1 MNQPFCSPVQA
12 LRSVLDAAALLPSP
26 SPETIP
32 LEAACGRIAAGDL
45 CAKMDQPPFDR
56 SPLDGYALH
65 SADTAGASRETP
77 VTLPVVMKLY
87 AGDAPAAA
95 LPAGCAARIMTG
107 APLPEGADCVLMQEL
122 TDSGE
127 ETVQLYAAV
136 KPLQNVVFRG
146 EDVAAGAV
154 IAPAGTV
161 LSPAHLGVLAGQ
173 GYAEVTVCRPLTV
186 GILSTGSELLEPG
199 APWTPGKI
207 YDANGIQNAA
217 RLRQLGFSVERQQ
230 CSDDPEV
237 ITDKMQELLT
247 CCDAVITSGGVS
259 VGQKD
264 YLPLVLEKLG
274 AQLLVEGV
282 AQKPGSPML
291 AATLNGKLVCSAC
304 PATPLPPLPRWS
316 STPSLRCCAPPDAGR
331 RAAFPPAPSAP

>member
-32 LEAACGRIAAGDL
+32 LEAACGRIAASDI
-45 CAKMDQPPFDR
+45 CARMDQPPFDR

-65 SADTAGASRETP
+65 SADTAGASRENP

-186 GILSTGSELLEPG
+186 GIL
-199 APWTPGKI
+199 
-207 YDANGIQNAA
+207 
-217 RLRQLGFSVERQQ
+217 
-230 CSDDPEV
+230 
-237 ITDKMQELLT
+237 
-247 CCDAVITSGGVS
+247 
-259 VGQKD
+259 
-264 YLPLVLEKLG
+264 
-274 AQLLVEGV
+274 
-282 AQKPGSPML
+282 
-291 AATLNGKLVCSAC
+291 
-304 PATPLPPLPRWS
+304 
-316 STPSLRCCAPPDAGR
+316 
-331 RAAFPPAPSAP
+331 PPAASCWNPAHRGHPVKFTMPTASRMPPGCVSWALPWSGSSAPIARRSSPAKCRSC

>member
-32 LEAACGRIAAGDL
+32 LEVACGRIAAGDL
-45 CAKMDQPPFDR
+45 CARMDQPPFDR

-146 EDVAAGAV
+146 
-154 IAPAGTV
+154 
-161 LSPAHLGVLAGQ
+161 
-173 GYAEVTVCRPLTV
+173 
-186 GILSTGSELLEPG
+186 
-199 APWTPGKI
+199 
-207 YDANGIQNAA
+207 
-217 RLRQLGFSVERQQ
+217 
-230 CSDDPEV
+230 
-237 ITDKMQELLT
+237 KM
-247 CCDAVITSGGVS
+247 
-259 VGQKD
+259 
-264 YLPLVLEKLG
+264 
-274 AQLLVEGV
+274 
-282 AQKPGSPML
+282 
-291 AATLNGKLVCSAC
+291 
-304 PATPLPPLPRWS
+304 
-316 STPSLRCCAPPDAGR
+316 
-331 RAAFPPAPSAP
+331 